1 MEKIHL
7 YGVKSEKETAKPIK
21 TELEK
26 RDKKKKK
33 TELEYL
39 HNTQGKRYRLE
50 GIVKGFKYFAKIKDD

>member
-7 YGVKSEKETAKPIK
+7 YRVKSEKETAKPIK

-26 RDKKKKK
+26 REKKKK

-39 HNTQGKRYRLE
+39 HKTQGKRYRLE